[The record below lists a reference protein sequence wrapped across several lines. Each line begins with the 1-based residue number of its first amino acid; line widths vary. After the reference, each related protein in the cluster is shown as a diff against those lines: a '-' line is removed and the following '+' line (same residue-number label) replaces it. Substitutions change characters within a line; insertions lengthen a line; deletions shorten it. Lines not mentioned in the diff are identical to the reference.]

1 MASQAHASD
10 ENARAVSSIQLPGF
24 GGIPVNTF
32 PELILRHPP
41 VGADPE
47 QVRFYEVNTT
57 EPYNPT

>member
-1 MASQAHASD
+1 MASQAHAQD
-10 ENARAVSSIQLPGF
+10 AQAASSIQLPGF
-24 GGIPVNTF
+24 GVPINTV
-32 PELILRHPP
+32 PELTLYHYP